1 MLKVKWKDLKC
12 NRNLFLV
19 SFLQLIRQQQG
30 YVLVPIVYD
39 TDEDVKDEPHD
50 DSEVEELLD
59 DQDNQVNDLY
69 KHLLVKI
76 RQLSIFP

>member
-19 SFLQLIRQQQG
+19 SFLQLIRQYQG
-30 YVLVPIVYD
+30 YVPVPIVYD